1 MSFIFIE
8 TNEIVC
14 YILVSILSRCQWR
27 GVYYIALR
35 KITRINTLIMLINT
49 LITMIF
55 DRRCRNNDAEIG
67 DDDDFGCQSTESD
80 KVYLKIIYVH
90 EQSASDDDVI
100 LRDVSEGF

>member
-1 MSFIFIE
+1 
-8 TNEIVC
+8 
-14 YILVSILSRCQWR
+14 
-27 GVYYIALR
+27 
-35 KITRINTLIMLINT
+35 
-49 LITMIF
+49 MIF

-80 KVYLKIIYVH
+80 KVHLKIIYVH

>member
-8 TNEIVC
+8 TNEIVS

-35 KITRINTLIMLINT
+35 KITRINT

>member
-8 TNEIVC
+8 TNEIVS

-80 KVYLKIIYVH
+80 KVHLKIIYVH